1 MTRIDFAGSLVDLDK
16 AFETVPHHVLVAA
29 ARALGYP
36 IVLFRLCLM
45 AYRFPRTIGIDG
57 NYSRTLVATR
67 GITAGSGS
75 ATSELRV
82 LLFGMMNELNER
94 CSRQL
99 TVKLYVD
106 DLTLATSG
114 HTRQLVALM
123 IEVVD
128 FVAD

>member
-1 MTRIDFAGSLVDLDK
+1 MLA
-16 AFETVPHHVLVAA
+16 AA

-94 CSRQL
+94 WSRQL

-106 DLTLATSG
+106 DLHNSDRAEMFSIEGGLERLAWFCWDSKPFHG
-114 HTRQLVALM
+114 P
-123 IEVVD
+123 
-128 FVAD
+128 